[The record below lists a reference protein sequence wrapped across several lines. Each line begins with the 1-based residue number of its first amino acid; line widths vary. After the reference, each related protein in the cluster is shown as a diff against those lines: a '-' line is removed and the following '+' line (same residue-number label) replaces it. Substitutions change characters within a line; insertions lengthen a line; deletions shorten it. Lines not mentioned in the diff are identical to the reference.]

1 MPMHIVNCNEST
13 SSARKRPAPTARYRG
28 GAVTDLTRRFML
40 KATVACIGAASAA
53 RAQPESAIRQ
63 PDPGRGAG
71 IAVQAVAP
79 GVLACAQCHA
89 GNGGGAD
96 GSGAFP
102 RIAGQ
107 SAWYLAKQLRDYAS
121 GVRLNAVMAPIAKA
135 LSSEDIA
142 DVTAY
147 YASANAPYPPLARP
161 DPALIKRGG
170 QLAKAGNAA
179 RELQSCD
186 NCHGPG
192 GAGEPP
198 AIPYLAGQYARYI
211 ATQLTM
217 WQRGLRDKSPNAM
230 ADVAKRL
237 DTQEIAAVAAY
248 FQQVRAPVR
257 MEASAR
263 AP

>member
-1 MPMHIVNCNEST
+1 MSRGRIIR
-13 SSARKRPAPTARYRG
+13 SALAAA
-28 GAVTDLTRRFML
+28 AV
-40 KATVACIGAASAA
+40 ASICAAWVAHAL
-53 RAQPESAIRQ
+53 PESPIRQ
-63 PDPGRGAG
+63 PDLGRGAV
-71 IAVQAVAP
+71 IAAQGVAT
-79 GVLACAQCHA
+79 GVPACAQCHA
-89 GNGGGAD
+89 YNGGSD

-107 SAWYLAKQLRDYAS
+107 SPWYLAKELRDYAS

-135 LSSEDIA
+135 LSSDDIA

-147 YASANAPYPPLARP
+147 YASINAPYLPLASLN
-161 DPALIKRGG
+161 PALIKRGE
-170 QLAKAGNAA
+170 QLAKIGDAA

-211 ATQLTM
+211 AFQLTM
-217 WQRGLRDKSPNAM
+217 WKRGFRNNSPDAM

-237 DTQEIAAVAAY
+237 DKQEIAAVAAY
-248 FQQVRAPVR
+248 FQQVD
-257 MEASAR
+257 ASAL
-263 AP
+263 AATQPTQ

>member
-1 MPMHIVNCNEST
+1 MS
-13 SSARKRPAPTARYRG
+13 RG
-28 GAVTDLTRRFML
+28 GIIRSALAAAAVASIS
-40 KATVACIGAASAA
+40 ATWVALAL
-53 RAQPESAIRQ
+53 PESPIRQ
-63 PDPGRGAG
+63 PDLDRGAV
-71 IAVQAVAP
+71 IAAQ
-79 GVLACAQCHA
+79 GVPTGVPACAQCHA
-89 GNGGGAD
+89 YNGGSD

-107 SAWYLAKQLRDYAS
+107 SPSYLAKEMRDYAS

-135 LSSEDIA
+135 LSSDDIL

-147 YASANAPYPPLARP
+147 YAGTNAPYLPLASP
-161 DPALIKRGG
+161 NPALIKRGE
-170 QLAKAGNAA
+170 QLAKVGDAA

-211 ATQLTM
+211 AFQLTM
-217 WQRGLRDKSPNAM
+217 WKRGFRNNSPNAM

-237 DTQEIAAVAAY
+237 DQQEIAAVAAY
-248 FQQVRAPVR
+248 FQQVD
-257 MEASAR
+257 ASAL
-263 AP
+263 AATQPTK

>member
-1 MPMHIVNCNEST
+1 MSLGRIRALVT
-13 SSARKRPAPTARYRG
+13 AAIASS
-28 GAVTDLTRRFML
+28 
-40 KATVACIGAASAA
+40 GAAAWVAHAA
-53 RAQPESAIRQ
+53 PESAIRE
-63 PDPGRGAG
+63 PDLGRGAV
-71 IAVQAVAP
+71 IAAQGVGP

-89 GNGGGAD
+89 RNGGGSD
-96 GSGAFP
+96 GNGAFP

-135 LSSEDIA
+135 LSSDDIT

-161 DPALIKRGG
+161 DPALIKRGE
-170 QLAKAGNAA
+170 QLAKIGNAA
-179 RELQSCD
+179 RQLQSCD

-192 GAGEPP
+192 GTGEPP

-211 ATQLTM
+211 ATELTM
-217 WQRGLRDKSPNAM
+217 WQRGSRNQSPDAM
-230 ADVAKRL
+230 ADVAKHL

-248 FQQVRAPVR
+248 FQQVH
-257 MEASAR
+257 ASAAGLAALKR
-263 AP
+263 